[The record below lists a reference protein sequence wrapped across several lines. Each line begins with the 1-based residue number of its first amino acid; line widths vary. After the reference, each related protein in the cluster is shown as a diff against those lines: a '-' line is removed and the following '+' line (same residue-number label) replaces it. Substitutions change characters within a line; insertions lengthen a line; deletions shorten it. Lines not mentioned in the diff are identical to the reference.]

1 MTQSEDARQIVDSEA
16 EPRTR
21 ARRWKILIAL
31 LPVVGLLVYFG
42 IIPAVQ
48 PAILGAT
55 LPTEALN
62 ARQLAQPSA
71 DLAHATWLTGVSKAL
86 GLNKASVYSAS
97 YDVCYE
103 DHDFAGMFASS
114 WNRKCQISYVDFY
127 QVPGRN
133 GAVETAIK
141 EAQSDAIG
149 PHSGGM
155 VFIDGYLTGAD
166 MPTEGVPADLPMT
179 LWATLPGTS
188 DALEATDEWMV
199 ADSVVAYA
207 AHDAF
212 LGRRLLAETGNP
224 QLNPAKQYVVVPH
237 AHIYF
242 TKVLG
247 CAIGRPLF
255 CSSPLGR

>member
-86 GLNKASVYSAS
+86 GLNKAPVYSAS

-149 PHSGGM
+149 PHSSGM